1 MATFNSDLVAKK
13 LRHRGE
19 YSGKEQTV
27 SARYRVADAGAL
39 GTGDVILMVP
49 VGENVRPIRMT
60 ILSKPVSGTPVLTNP
75 TFSIGVIPILAGN
88 LTRADGEVFAPLATN
103 ATVFSASVTLAT
115 DGMTTVTEL
124 PPPSANV
131 NYGPYYVTLTPT
143 AAFSVAGGAIDIIL
157 EVVFLGEQ
165 QEADAVYST
174 FNATKYKNP

>member
-1 MATFNSDLVAKK
+1 MATFDSDLVAKK

-19 YSGKEQTV
+19 YSGKEQSV
-27 SARYRVADAGAL
+27 SARYRVAAGGAL
-39 GTGDVILMVP
+39 STADVLRMVP
-49 VGENVRPIRMT
+49 LGENVRPIRIT

-75 TFSIGVIPILAGN
+75 TFSIGVIPILSGN
-88 LTRADGEVFAPLATN
+88 LTRPDGEVFAPLATN
-103 ATVFSASVTLAT
+103 ATVFAASVTMAT
-115 DGMTTVTEL
+115 DGMTQTIEL

-165 QEADAVYST
+165 QEADAVYSV
-174 FNATKYKNP
+174 FNAQKYKN